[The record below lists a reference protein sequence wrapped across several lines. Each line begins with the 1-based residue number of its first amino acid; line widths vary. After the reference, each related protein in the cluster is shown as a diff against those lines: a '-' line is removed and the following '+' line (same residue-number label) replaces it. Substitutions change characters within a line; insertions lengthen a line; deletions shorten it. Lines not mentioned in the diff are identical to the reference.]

1 MKAWYK
7 KLGYYE
13 NPFLINPLNEN
24 TNLIGLDNELNDV
37 LYYVRSGSMVFVEG
51 AAGSGK
57 TKFLK
62 EVIKNFKGRIIYV
75 NAAKL
80 KKNLNVEELLQNKNG
95 VKGKLFNKKPKHM
108 ILIID
113 NVAELSQVNLE
124 RLKFFFDHA
133 YLQSVI
139 FSGESIK
146 KVGFPESMLNRIGRR
161 IIKIKNLTTE
171 QAVELAFT
179 RLDEDPNEKDLF
191 ITKSQVEEIFDKSG
205 KNPKQF
211 LLNLHRVFEE
221 MDFEEADK
229 IEKAHLKVV
238 EDKLDEED
246 EIDYYISLGADIV
259 DSDEQMT
266 DTKGN
271 KLMKVGEYYRCPVYD
286 MFCGNCGAIVK
297 QDDITCPECQAEF
310 EATVEEETK
319 QTKSKTQN
327 KKSVGGSSKKS
338 EQSKKGEANA

>member
-1 MKAWYK
+1 MKTWYK

-24 TNLIGLDNELNDV
+24 TNLIGLEDEVKDV

-62 EVIKNFKGRIIYV
+62 EIIKNFKGRIIYV

-95 VKGKLFNKKPKHM
+95 VKGKVFNKKPKHM

-124 RLKFFFDHA
+124 RLKFFFDNA

-139 FSGESIK
+139 FSSESIK

-161 IIKIKNLTTE
+161 IIKIKHLTKE
-171 QAVELAFT
+171 QAVELAFS
-179 RLDEDPNEKDLF
+179 RLDEDPNESDSL
-191 ITKSQVEEIFDKSG
+191 ITKAQVEEIFEKSG

-221 MDFEEADK
+221 MDFEEAEK
-229 IEKAHLKVV
+229 IEKAHLKVI

-246 EIDYYISLGADIV
+246 ETDYYISLGADVI
-259 DSDEQMT
+259 DAEEQMT
-266 DTKGN
+266 DSKGN
-271 KLMKVGEYYRCPVYD
+271 KLMKIGEYYRCPVYD

-297 QDDITCPECQAEF
+297 QDDVSCPECQAEF
-310 EATVEEETK
+310 ESSVEEEPK
-319 QTKSKTQN
+319 QNKSK
-327 KKSVGGSSKKS
+327 K
-338 EQSKKGEANA
+338 SKKGEANA

>member
-1 MKAWYK
+1 MKSWYK

-13 NPFLINPLNEN
+13 NPFLINPLKEN
-24 TNLIGLDNELNDV
+24 TNIIGLENEIKDA
-37 LYYVRSGSMVFVEG
+37 LYYVKSGSMIFVEG
-51 AAGSGK
+51 NEGSGK

-62 EVIKNFKGRIIYV
+62 EIINNFKGRIIYV

-108 ILIID
+108 ILLID

-124 RLKFFFDHA
+124 RLKYFFDNA
-133 YLQSVI
+133 YLQSVV
-139 FSGESIK
+139 FSGTSIK
-146 KVGFPESMLNRIGRR
+146 KANFPESMLNRIGRR
-161 IIKIKNLTTE
+161 IIEVKPMKKE
-171 QAVELAFT
+171 EAVELAFT
-179 RLDEDPNEKDLF
+179 RLDEDLNEKDLI
-191 ITKSQVEEIFDKSG
+191 ITKAQVEEVFEKSN

-221 MDFEEADK
+221 MDFEEAEKVD
-229 IEKAHLKVV
+229 KAHLKII

-246 EIDYYISLGADIV
+246 EEDYYISLGV
-259 DSDEQMT
+259 DLVNTAEQMT
-266 DTKGN
+266 DDKGN

-297 QDDITCPECQAEF
+297 QDDISCPECQAEF
-310 EATVEEETK
+310 EQAKEEVAQETK
-319 QTKSKTQN
+319 KQSTTKTKKT
-327 KKSVGGSSKKS
+327 
-338 EQSKKGEANA
+338 KKGEANA